1 MRLCCELTLANS
13 KASLASKT
21 LLRFGSCSGSAA
33 LYFFFASAAAP
44 PLPLL
49 LFDCCELVIISVV
62 RFLPTSL
69 EGYYLPLIYG
79 AAIGSPFSSSLSA
92 TRRLLVALR
101 PFGRTISSSS
111 SSACSLFIST
121 STSALLTTSGFR
133 LVFFLEA
140 DGDGLCLG
148 GELLDFFSAT
158 CDVDA
163 SLFLEG
169 VLS

>member
-1 MRLCCELTLANS
+1 MRLCCELILANS
-13 KASLASKT
+13 TASLASKT

-33 LYFFFASAAAP
+33 LCFFASAAAP
-44 PLPLL
+44 PLLLL
-49 LFDCCELVIISVV
+49 LFDCYELVIISVV
-62 RFLPTSL
+62 LFLPTSL
-69 EGYYLPLIYG
+69 GGCFYG
-79 AAIGSPFSSSLSA
+79 AAAATIGSPFSSSLSA

-111 SSACSLFIST
+111 SAFSLFIST

-133 LVFFLEA
+133 LLVFFLEA
-140 DGDGLCLG
+140 DGEDGIRF